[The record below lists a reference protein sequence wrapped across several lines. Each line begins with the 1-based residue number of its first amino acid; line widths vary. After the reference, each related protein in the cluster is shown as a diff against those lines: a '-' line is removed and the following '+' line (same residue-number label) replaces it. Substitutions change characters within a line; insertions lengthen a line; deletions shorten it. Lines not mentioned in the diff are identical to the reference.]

1 MKKIDVVLKIVEEIC
16 PFKDINEKTELI
28 DSGIITSLELFE
40 LVIELENKFNIEINE
55 ELIVKENFVTIEK
68 IAEMLQNMEDC
79 YGSHS
84 Y

>member
-1 MKKIDVVLKIVEEIC
+1 MKKIDIVLKIVEEIC

-40 LVIELENKFNIEINE
+40 LVSALENKFNIEINE

-68 IAEMLQNMEDC
+68 IAEML
-79 YGSHS
+79 
-84 Y
+84 